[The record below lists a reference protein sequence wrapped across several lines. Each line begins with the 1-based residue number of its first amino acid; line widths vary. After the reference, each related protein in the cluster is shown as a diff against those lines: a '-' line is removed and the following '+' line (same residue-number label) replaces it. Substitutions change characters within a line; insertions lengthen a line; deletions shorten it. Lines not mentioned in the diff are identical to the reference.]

1 MSISS
6 SSTFTTNT
14 RDFFIIKDSETSGD
28 KPSNKC
34 YYKYQNKCVVTSI
47 KIKRVKYAK
56 KVFIV
61 INDVEI
67 APSQT
72 TKQYWIWDVKTIRDF
87 INDLDPE
94 SDYDILLKRLERTF
108 VYNGMRSIQ
117 FYSNVSNE
125 ELKSSIFT
133 LDLEIKFLLEVDVNS
148 LCPKRLEA
156 IETYFT
162 SDAHNE

>member
-1 MSISS
+1 
-6 SSTFTTNT
+6 
-14 RDFFIIKDSETSGD
+14 
-28 KPSNKC
+28 
-34 YYKYQNKCVVTSI
+34 
-47 KIKRVKYAK
+47 
-56 KVFIV
+56 
-61 INDVEI
+61 
-67 APSQT
+67 
-72 TKQYWIWDVKTIRDF
+72 
-87 INDLDPE
+87 
-94 SDYDILLKRLERTF
+94 
-108 VYNGMRSIQ
+108 MRSIQ

>member
-6 SSTFTTNT
+6 SPSFTTST
-14 RDFFIIKDSETSGD
+14 RDFYIIKDSSVSSD
-28 KPSNKC
+28 KSSNKC
-34 YYKYQNKCVVTSI
+34 YYKYQNKCVITSL

-61 INDVEI
+61 VNDVEI

-72 TKQYWIWDVKTIRDF
+72 TKQYWIWDLKTIREYIDE
-87 INDLDPE
+87 LDPE

-117 FYSNVSNE
+117 FYSNVSND
-125 ELKSSIFT
+125 ELKSSVFT
-133 LDLEIKFLLEVDVNS
+133 LDLDIKFLLEVDVNS